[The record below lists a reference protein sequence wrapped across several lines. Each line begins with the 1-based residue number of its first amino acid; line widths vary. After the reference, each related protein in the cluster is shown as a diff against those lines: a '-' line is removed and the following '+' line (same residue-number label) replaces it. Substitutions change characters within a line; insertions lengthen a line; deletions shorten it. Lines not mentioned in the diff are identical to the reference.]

1 MLTDQN
7 LITVDSEKNRAKTHS
22 VISNVRTRTKHHQM
36 QMLILNRLRLK
47 TRLFSNT
54 VSPNNDVFKA
64 KSLSKKRDNT
74 TNWKSHQENFD
85 SQTKLR
91 LTKTQ
96 Q

>member
-22 VISNVRTRTKHHQM
+22 VISNVRTRTNRHQM
-36 QMLILNRLRLK
+36 QMLILNQLRLK

-54 VSPNNDVFKA
+54 VSP
-64 KSLSKKRDNT
+64 
-74 TNWKSHQENFD
+74 
-85 SQTKLR
+85 
-91 LTKTQ
+91 Q